1 MKERQGFPKYL
12 VIQEW
17 SLTHTAEYGRGTP
30 LNKANRDESL
40 ETSIIPG
47 TDPDTPRPDST
58 LFLKFENRKDTIL
71 IAN

>member
-1 MKERQGFPKYL
+1 VKERQGFPKYL

-47 TDPDTPRPDST
+47 RSGRRRGLAEADER
-58 LFLKFENRKDTIL
+58 EVGMRV
-71 IAN
+71 